1 MSCSSKHKIA
11 VQGVLGCMILL
22 LGFWHIRYSYANKL
36 NNKACT
42 MADSEKAMR
51 TIEKA
56 IKLNPMNPVYYAN
69 MGLLYAATDT
79 AINLR
84 NYMALSKVSS
94 EALDKSLAYF
104 HLANNMAP

>member
-1 MSCSSKHKIA
+1 
-11 VQGVLGCMILL
+11 
-22 LGFWHIRYSYANKL
+22 
-36 NNKACT
+36 
-42 MADSEKAMR
+42 MR

-69 MGLLYAATDT
+69 MGLQFYAATDT

-94 EALDKSLAYF
+94 EALDVNL
-104 HLANNMAP
+104 

>member
-1 MSCSSKHKIA
+1 
-11 VQGVLGCMILL
+11 
-22 LGFWHIRYSYANKL
+22 
-36 NNKACT
+36 
-42 MADSEKAMR
+42 
-51 TIEKA
+51 
-56 IKLNPMNPVYYAN
+56 MNPVYYAN

-104 HLANNMAP
+104 HLANQTWLPKNRLFSS